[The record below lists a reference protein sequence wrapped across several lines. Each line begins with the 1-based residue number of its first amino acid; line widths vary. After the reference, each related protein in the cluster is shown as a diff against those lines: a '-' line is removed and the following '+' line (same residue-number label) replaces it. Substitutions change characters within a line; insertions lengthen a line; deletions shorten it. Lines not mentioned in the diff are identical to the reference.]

1 MKNISE
7 LEKAQFLKQIGMIL
21 DSGLS
26 LADGLE
32 AIASQVEDKEYK
44 NVLNKAKDNLKNG
57 DTFSSA
63 LEKTNAFD
71 SYMVSM
77 LRIGEDS
84 GYLDKVVKQLS
95 SYYYRMHDTRNRIKD
110 ALSYPTILVV
120 MMLVVVIVLINN
132 VLPLFKMVLANMG
145 MEVSSLALL
154 MLEIGKN
161 LALIALAIIIVL
173 FIVFVWTL
181 ISLRGKEYSYITLLQ
196 KFFMT
201 KKFANELAVV
211 QFAYGLSLLLS
222 SGISQVDALKKSSE
236 LCNDKELKKRIDVL
250 IDDINSNKSMSDCI
264 IDSHIFKDIYNRMLV
279 IGLKSGHFEETMNEV
294 ALAYESDIDENINKM
309 LDVIEPSLVIILS
322 IIVGIILF
330 SVMLPLGSVLVNL

>member
-161 LALIALAIIIVL
+161 LALIALAIIIIL

-181 ISLRGKEYSYITLLQ
+181 ISLREKEYSYITLLQ

>member
-161 LALIALAIIIVL
+161 LALIALAIIIIL

>member
-250 IDDINSNKSMSDCI
+250 IDDIN
-264 IDSHIFKDIYNRMLV
+264 FFGF
-279 IGLKSGHFEETMNEV
+279 GL
-294 ALAYESDIDENINKM
+294 
-309 LDVIEPSLVIILS
+309 
-322 IIVGIILF
+322 
-330 SVMLPLGSVLVNL
+330 

>member
-26 LADGLE
+26 LSEGLE
-32 AIASQVEDKEYK
+32 AIISQVNDKEYK
-44 NVLNKAKDNLKNG
+44 AVLTKTRDSLKEG
-57 DTFSSA
+57 DTFSCA

-71 SYMVSM
+71 SYMVNM
-77 LRIGEDS
+77 LKIGEDS

-95 SYYYRMHDTRNRIKD
+95 SYYYHMHDTRNRIKD

-120 MMLVVVIVLINN
+120 MMLVVVIILINN

-145 MEVSSLALL
+145 MEVSSLASL
-154 MLEIGKN
+154 MLDIGKN
-161 LALIALAIIIVL
+161 LAIIALAIIFIL
-173 FIVFVWTL
+173 FVIFIYTL
-181 ISLRGKEYSYITLLQ
+181 ISLKGKDYSYITLLQ

-222 SGISQVDALKKSSE
+222 SGISQVDALKKSGE

-250 IDDINSNKSMSDCI
+250 IDDINSDKSMSDCI
-264 IDSHIFKDIYNRMLV
+264 IDSHIFKDVYNRMLV

>member
-264 IDSHIFKDIYNRMLV
+264 IDSHIFKNIYNRMLV

-309 LDVIEPSLVIILS
+309 LDVIEPSLVIIIS

>member
-110 ALSYPTILVV
+110 ALSYPNILVV

-161 LALIALAIIIVL
+161 LALIALAIIIIL

-236 LCNDKELKKRIDVL
+236 LCNDKELKKRIDAL

>member
-264 IDSHIFKDIYNRMLV
+264 IDSHIFKNIYNRMLV

>member
-201 KKFANELAVV
+201 KMFANELAVV

-264 IDSHIFKDIYNRMLV
+264 IDSHIFKNIYNRMLV

>member
-161 LALIALAIIIVL
+161 LALIALAIIIIL

-236 LCNDKELKKRIDVL
+236 LCNDKELKKRIDAL

>member
-26 LADGLE
+26 LSEGLE
-32 AIASQVEDKEYK
+32 AIISQVNDKEYK
-44 NVLNKAKDNLKNG
+44 NVLTKARDSLKEG
-57 DTFSSA
+57 DTFSCA

-71 SYMVSM
+71 SYMVNM
-77 LRIGEDS
+77 LKIGEDS

-120 MMLVVVIVLINN
+120 MMLVVVIILINN

-145 MEVSSLALL
+145 MEVSSLASL
-154 MLEIGKN
+154 MLDIGKN
-161 LALIALAIIIVL
+161 LAIIALVIIFIL
-173 FIVFVWTL
+173 FVIFIYTL
-181 ISLRGKEYSYITLLQ
+181 ISLRGKDYSYITLLQ

-222 SGISQVDALKKSSE
+222 SGISQVDALKKSDE

-250 IDDINSNKSMSDCI
+250 IDDINSDKSMSDCI
-264 IDSHIFKDIYNRMLV
+264 IDSHIFKDVYNRMLV

>member
-1 MKNISE
+1 MKNITE

-26 LADGLE
+26 LADGLD
-32 AIASQVEDKEYK
+32 AIKSQVNDKEYSK
-44 NVLNKAKDNLKNG
+44 VLNRAIDYLKQG

-63 LEKTNAFD
+63 LDKTGAFD
-71 SYMVSM
+71 SYMINM
-77 LRIGEDS
+77 LKIGEES

-120 MMLVVVIVLINN
+120 MMLVVVIILINN

-145 MEVSSLALL
+145 MEVSNAASL
-154 MLEIGKN
+154 MLDIGKN
-161 LALIALAIIIVL
+161 LAIIALAIIFVL
-173 FIVFVWTL
+173 FIIFIYTL
-181 ISLRGKEYSYITLLQ
+181 ISLRGKDYSYITLLQ
-196 KFFMT
+196 RFFVT
-201 KKFANELAVV
+201 RKFANELSIV

-222 SGISQVDALKKSSE
+222 SGISQIDALKQSGE
-236 LCNDKELKKRIDVL
+236 LCNDRELKKKIDKL
-250 IDDINSNKSMSDCI
+250 IIDIEGDKQMSDCI
-264 IDSHIFKDIYNRMLV
+264 IDSHIFKEIYNRMLV
-279 IGLKSGHFEETMNEV
+279 IGLKSGHFEETMHEV
-294 ALAYESDIDENINKM
+294 ALAYENDIDENINKM

-322 IIVGIILF
+322 IIVGIIII

>member
-26 LADGLE
+26 LVDGLE
-32 AIASQVEDKEYK
+32 AIESQVEDKEYK
-44 NVLNKAKDNLKNG
+44 NVLNKTKDNLKNG

-161 LALIALAIIIVL
+161 LAIIALAIIIIL
-173 FIVFVWTL
+173 FIIFVWTL
-181 ISLRGKEYSYITLLQ
+181 ISLRGKEYSYIALLQ

>member
-161 LALIALAIIIVL
+161 LALIALAIIIIL

-264 IDSHIFKDIYNRMLV
+264 IDSHIFKNIYNRMLV

>member
-236 LCNDKELKKRIDVL
+236 LCNDKELKKRIDAL